1 MNESHNMILP
11 FSLGRGLHMLNCEAG
26 RVHYV
31 NDWVLKIIEVF
42 KYFALVG
49 IQEATKAQA
58 RLNKKV
64 KGFVFTWNSKDL
76 SSNK

>member
-1 MNESHNMILP
+1 M
-11 FSLGRGLHMLNCEAG
+11 MLNCEAG

-31 NDWVLKIIEVF
+31 NEWVLKIIEVF

-49 IQEATKAQA
+49 IQETTRAQA
-58 RLNKKV
+58 RMNKKV
-64 KGFVFTWNSKDL
+64 KCFVFTWNSKDL